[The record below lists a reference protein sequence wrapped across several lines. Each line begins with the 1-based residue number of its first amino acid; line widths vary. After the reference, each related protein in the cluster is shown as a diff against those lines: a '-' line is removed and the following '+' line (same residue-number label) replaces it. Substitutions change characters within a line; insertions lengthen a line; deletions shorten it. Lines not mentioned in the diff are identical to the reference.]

1 MDQTQRNT
9 NRTNDRNEVAFEKF
23 ASDLPGIGKMGFFYQ
38 YCNNKTC
45 REFELFILAHQN
57 GASEEELAV
66 FNQIIATTKTDGLV
80 LEYPDIEP
88 VSAQYLRDGSEPFT
102 KKQTWDEIVNNM
114 STKHV
119 FHEEGNSACAQY
131 KHELLKKGTWSSSE
145 HDTEFSNQAR
155 RVPGVRHIDTDG
167 ILYCEDCH
175 VPLFAIEATS
185 DGCPGT
191 ALEHKRKATSMTQ
204 RVAKTINAAPA
215 LIQHH
220 YHDED
225 HEHPV
230 YLTTWKDGKKRM
242 FERTW
247 ATLANDFTRRLE
259 QHKSEGC
266 HASGAS

>member
-38 YCNNKTC
+38 YCNSKTC
-45 REFELFILAHQN
+45 REFELFILANQR
-57 GASEEELAV
+57 GTSEAELAV
-66 FNQIIATTKTDGLV
+66 FNRIITVTKTDGLV
-80 LEYPDIEP
+80 LNYPEIEP
-88 VSAQYLRDGSEPFT
+88 VQAQYLRDGSEPFT
-102 KKQTWDEIVNNM
+102 KTQSWDEIVENM
-114 STKHV
+114 STKHTI
-119 FHEEGNSACAQY
+119 HEQGDSSCAKY
-131 KHELLKKGTWSSSE
+131 RHEFLPKGTWSSRE

-167 ILYCEDCH
+167 ILYCEDCYT
-175 VPLFAIEATS
+175 PLFAIEATS

-191 ALEHKRKATSMTQ
+191 PLEHKRKATSMTQ
-204 RVAKTINAAPA
+204 RIAKTIDAAPA

-230 YLTTWKDGKKRM
+230 YLTTWKDGSRRM

-247 ATLANDFTRRLE
+247 ETLSADFTRRLD
-259 QHKSEGC
+259 QHKIEDCNADGDS
-266 HASGAS
+266 